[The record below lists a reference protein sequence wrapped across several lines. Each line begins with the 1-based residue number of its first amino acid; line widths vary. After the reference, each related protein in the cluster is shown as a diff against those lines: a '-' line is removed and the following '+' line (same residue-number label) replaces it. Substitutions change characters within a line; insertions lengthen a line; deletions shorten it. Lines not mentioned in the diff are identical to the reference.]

1 MANQPIIK
9 KRDKATSIAIF
20 RDEYTNAQGEIKNR
34 FSVSIQRSYKDK
46 SGEWKQTSLNCFLED
61 LLPISTLCLRSS
73 DIAKAPPPATPT
85 SAVSIKTTID
95 TYFVL
100 EPAIFSLFPYSPQLC
115 ASAAR
120 ILGNFAFRRAYWFAR
135 Q

>member
-61 LLPISTLCLRSS
+61 LLPISTLCENAYIEFNKYIEGKREAKEKATVSS
-73 DIAKAPPPATPT
+73 QSINDFDDDIP
-85 SAVSIKTTID
+85 
-95 TYFVL
+95 F
-100 EPAIFSLFPYSPQLC
+100 
-115 ASAAR
+115 
-120 ILGNFAFRRAYWFAR
+120 
-135 Q
+135 